1 MLSGVSGSSGGG
13 KKKLDSGFLQMY
25 VNLCESNPGMVK
37 NPEDS
42 VSLNFF
48 LLYIEGKFCRQI
60 DWNIFEF

>member
-1 MLSGVSGSSGGG
+1 MLGGLAGPGG

-42 VSLNFF
+42 VSPNFIYVI
-48 LLYIEGKFCRQI
+48 LS
-60 DWNIFEF
+60 FE